1 MELRGAEVGCHDE
14 HRPGNAE
21 RSEASV
27 PIRNSGLT
35 IWQFGGDDG
44 QDNDG
49 NDARENVRRA
59 PSRDGAEERNQE
71 AERHQRT
78 AKEGSCSALLA
89 LVPLASRVRQV
100 PLIEARQEEIEHLRV
115 SLLNLVQQ
123 HHAPVLRQ
131 PQKLLLSGFESVTAK
146 YLREKNLRE
155 KKPDRKIPERSPKS
169 LLVLQETRGLL
180 ESSPWMLSARDVRP

>member
-89 LVPLASRVRQV
+89 LVPLASRVRQI
-100 PLIEARQEEIEHLRV
+100 PLIKARQEEVQHLRV
-115 SLLNLVQQ
+115 SLLNLVQK
-123 HHAPVLRQ
+123 HHAPVLRRHK
-131 PQKLLLSGFESVTAK
+131 PRGFLSGFESVTAK

-155 KKPDRKIPERSPKS
+155 KIPERSPKS
-169 LLVLQETRGLL
+169 LLVLVLQETRGLL